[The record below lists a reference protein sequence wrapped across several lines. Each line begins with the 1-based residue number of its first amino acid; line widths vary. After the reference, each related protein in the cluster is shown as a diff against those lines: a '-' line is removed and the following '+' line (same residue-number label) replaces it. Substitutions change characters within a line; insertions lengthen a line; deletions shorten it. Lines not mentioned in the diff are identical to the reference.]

1 MKENYMLCD
10 GFALSLYEKYAKNL
24 PVIDYHNHLDVKG
37 ISDNVK
43 IENITKLWISSDPYK
58 HRAMRILGVEEKYIT
73 GNADDRQKF
82 EKWYE
87 SLPLLAGNVLF
98 DWSVM
103 ELDKV
108 LGVDLLYELEKETPA
123 EEMWQRLN
131 EKAMSLTP
139 KQILSGFYIEYLS
152 PCAAFCDDLSVFD
165 GLCNIHPSLRGDD
178 GTNVSVSTV
187 KDLSRITGVKIMS
200 LDGYISALEKRTAD
214 FVKYGCKFSDHAV
227 DDGFIYFEDDGKNE
241 ERFTKLLSGSELTA
255 EEKQRLYCYVLV
267 KLCGIYEKYGITVQL
282 HMGALRKTSTRLRNV
297 AGPAGGYAAMG
308 SCVKADSITHMLDD
322 IEKSGSLPKILLF
335 NLNPSDNALMD
346 TLCGSYSRDG
356 VMSVVSRGP
365 AWWWCD
371 HLKGINDMLDS
382 FCAYSVLSTFT
393 GMTTDSRSLLSIVRH
408 DYFRRVLCSYISKKV
423 KDGALA
429 DSEKILGKIVEKM
442 CYKNAK
448 ELI

>member
-1 MKENYMLCD
+1 VKENYMLCD

-37 ISDNVK
+37 ISENGK

-73 GNADDRQKF
+73 GDADDREKF
-82 EKWYE
+82 YKWYE

-98 DWSVM
+98 DWSLM
-103 ELDKV
+103 ELDKIF
-108 LGVDLLYELEKETPA
+108 GIDLLYELENETPS

-131 EKAMSLTP
+131 VKATSLTP
-139 KQILSGFYIEYLS
+139 KEILNYFDIEYLS
-152 PCAAFCDDLSVFD
+152 PCAAFCDDLSDFD

-178 GTNVSVSTV
+178 GTNVSESNI
-187 KDLSRITGVKIMS
+187 KALSEITGVKIVS
-200 LDGYISALEKRTAD
+200 LDGYISALEKRVGD
-214 FVKYGCKFSDHAV
+214 FVKYGCKFSDHAI
-227 DDGFIYFEDDGKNE
+227 DDGFEYFEDDGKNDA
-241 ERFTKLLSGSELTA
+241 RFSKLLSGETLTD
-255 EEKQRLYCYVLV
+255 EGKQSLYCYVLV
-267 KLCGIYEKYGITVQL
+267 KLCGIYEKNGITIQL
-282 HMGALRKTSTRLRNV
+282 HIGALRKTSTRLRNV

-308 SCVKADSITHMLDD
+308 SSVKADSITRMLDD

-335 NLNPSDNALMD
+335 NLNPSDNAEMD

-356 VMSVVSRGP
+356 VSSIVSRGP

-371 HLKGINDMLDS
+371 HLKGINEMLDS

-393 GMTTDSRSLLSIVRH
+393 GMTTDSRSLLSMVRH

-423 KDGALA
+423 REGALP
-429 DSEKILGKIVEKM
+429 DSEKILGNIIEKM